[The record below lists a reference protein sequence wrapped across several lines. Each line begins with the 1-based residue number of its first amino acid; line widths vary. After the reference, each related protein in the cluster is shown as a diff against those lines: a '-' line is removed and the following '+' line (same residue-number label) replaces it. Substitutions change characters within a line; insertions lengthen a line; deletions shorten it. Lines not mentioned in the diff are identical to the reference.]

1 MGIYNFNESITEFA
15 RASFAYGL
23 KRGYPVYLSTKNTIL
38 KAYDGQFKDIFQDV
52 YDREYREQFDAAGLH
67 YEHRLID
74 DMVASALK
82 WEGGYVWACKNYDDD
97 VQSDIVAQGF
107 GSLGL
112 MRHCLVVPRK
122 EVPTWLDL
130 DDATRDHLF
139 AVAQKMG
146 RAVVQAFGAPMATL
160 MIAGFDVP
168 HTHLHVVGAAN
179 AGEMNFALAANPGDA
194 ALDNAAKKLKLAVE
208 ALG

>member
-1 MGIYNFNESITEFA
+1 MSTIFTKIIEREIPGRF
-15 RASFAYGL
+15 
-23 KRGYPVYLSTKNTIL
+23 VYEDEVCVVFLTIEPL
-38 KAYDGQFKDIFQDV
+38 TPG
-52 YDREYREQFDAAGLH
+52 
-67 YEHRLID
+67 
-74 DMVASALK
+74 
-82 WEGGYVWACKNYDDD
+82 
-97 VQSDIVAQGF
+97 
-107 GSLGL
+107 
-112 MRHCLVVPRK
+112 HCLVVPRK